1 MEITVTSVQNSVVE
15 YLRSQ
20 IATGRLRANQKLNE
34 SDLASKLGI
43 SRPPIREAFRI
54 LESEHLVVSIPRKG
68 AYVADVSIEDL
79 LGLCQ
84 VREMIECYTIDLL
97 KAKNIREL
105 PQVELALEE
114 ASHLSLP
121 SVDNPDEM
129 LHYHKVFF
137 DYHRKL
143 VEAVG
148 NYRIIYFYNA
158 ISLNLTRYQIM
169 YLFVPGSSRQSLQDH
184 REILDFI
191 KMGEYDKAKECL
203 VNHIDY
209 TAEVLKRRIS
219 GNDSMD
225 EKQDL

>member
-1 MEITVTSVQNSVVE
+1 MMEIKSVQNSVVE

-20 IATGRLRANQKLNE
+20 IATGRLGANQKLNE
-34 SDLASKLGI
+34 NQLASKLGI

-54 LESEHLVVSIPRKG
+54 LESEHLIVSIPRKG
-68 AYVADVSIEDL
+68 AYVTNVSIEDL

-97 KAKNIREL
+97 KAKKIKEL

-114 ASHLSLP
+114 ATRLPFP
-121 SVDNPDEM
+121 SVENPDEM

-148 NYRIIYFYNA
+148 NYRIIHFYNG

-169 YLFVPGSSRQSLQDH
+169 YLFVPGSGRHSLQDH

-191 KMGEYDKAKECL
+191 RMGEYDKAKECL

-209 TAEVLKRRIS
+209 TAEVLQKKIS
-219 GNDSMD
+219 GNNSADK
-225 EKQDL
+225 E